1 MSEKQGLKIA
11 IIGSGSTY
19 TPELIDGFIRL
30 RETLPVR
37 QFMFMDIDDWKRTI
51 VGELCI
57 RMLQEEKMDS
67 EAILT
72 ADLDEAVRDADYVI
86 TQIRVGKLPAR
97 ILDETIPPKY
107 RSAGPGHHRNRR
119 FYEGP
124 EDHPGDVPYRGPGKG
139 AGAGGIYHQLY
150 KPVGNYH
157 RGRDET
163 WI

>member
-37 QFMFMDIDDWKRTI
+37 QFMFMDIDDRKRTI

-57 RMLQEEKMDS
+57 RMLREEKMDS

-97 ILDETIPPKY
+97 ILRPPG
-107 RSAGPGHHRNRR
+107 SA
-119 FYEGP
+119 
-124 EDHPGDVPYRGPGKG
+124 V
-139 AGAGGIYHQLY
+139 L
-150 KPVGNYH
+150 
-157 RGRDET
+157 
-163 WI
+163 